1 MKERKKIKVLFR
13 LRSIEMG
20 GVPRVVLD
28 LLRNLPK
35 EKFDLTLMLNLY
47 QGELVSEIP
56 EDIKLIVV
64 EKGREQMSKNPFIQK
79 IQLVMRR
86 IRLEIYKQFPSLLY
100 ALKVKEDYDIEV
112 SPGYAEFEMVL
123 NSPNKKSK
131 KEHLFILI
139 SPLFT
144 RLNFKSDLKF
154 L

>member
-1 MKERKKIKVLFR
+1 MSDTNKKIKVLFR

-35 EKFDLTLMLNLY
+35 EKFDLTLMLYLY

-56 EDIKLIVV
+56 KDIKLIVV

-86 IRLEIYKQFPSLLY
+86 IRLEI
-100 ALKVKEDYDIEV
+100 
-112 SPGYAEFEMVL
+112 
-123 NSPNKKSK
+123 
-131 KEHLFILI
+131 
-139 SPLFT
+139 
-144 RLNFKSDLKF
+144 
-154 L
+154 

>member
-1 MKERKKIKVLFR
+1 MSDTNKKIKVLFR

-56 EDIKLIVV
+56 KDIKLIVV

-86 IRLEIYKQFPSLLY
+86 ISSFHLY
-100 ALKVKEDYDIEV
+100 CML
-112 SPGYAEFEMVL
+112 
-123 NSPNKKSK
+123 
-131 KEHLFILI
+131 
-139 SPLFT
+139 
-144 RLNFKSDLKF
+144 
-154 L
+154 